1 MLVFDNFSREVVLEE
16 VKNCACGLEEALKP
30 CLENTFI
37 CCNAGALPL
46 VGLGRELAISTP
58 ILLFRK

>member
-16 VKNCACGLEEALKP
+16 VKNCACGLEEALW
-30 CLENTFI
+30 LENTFI
-37 CCNAGALPL
+37 YCNTGALPL
-46 VGLGRELAISTP
+46 VGLGRELAISIP